1 MCFFLCRD
9 FLNSGGFWVQTP
21 KTWKIP
27 NKASLKNTI
36 FNEHPICK
44 NLYFTYVFLN
54 NTCQSLCRE
63 FLKYSG
69 SALKSV
75 RIRWKKSAS
84 CLKIKSHF
92 YFTFKKV
99 ILTINNNCNL
109 WTRIF
114 RERLNFRKHVLVFNN
129 KRLIFNLYTF
139 FCHSNVFSI
148 LVLAYANEHFF

>member
-1 MCFFLCRD
+1 MY
-9 FLNSGGFWVQTP
+9 
-21 KTWKIP
+21 
-27 NKASLKNTI
+27 
-36 FNEHPICK
+36 ICCK
-44 NLYFTYVFLN
+44 
-54 NTCQSLCRE
+54 

-84 CLKIKSHF
+84 CLKIKSHL

-139 FCHSNVFSI
+139 FFVILMSLAFLYSSMRMSI
-148 LVLAYANEHFF
+148 SLISKQYTLLGGFQAMLYPSVCTLCPFVLRALVHFHVIDLRRAASLV